1 MKKSLKSI
9 AIAVSYIL
17 MVIISFVPVKAL
29 DPSDQASF
37 DQILTPVTR
46 IYNFV
51 KYASTTIAMLFLV
64 FVAITY
70 MTSGSDAKK
79 RDNAKLM
86 AGSIIFGLVIIWAT
100 PYVVNYLI
108 K

>member
-1 MKKSLKSI
+1 
-9 AIAVSYIL
+9 
-17 MVIISFVPVKAL
+17 MVIINFVPVHAL

-37 DQILTPVTR
+37 NQILTPITR
-46 IYNFV
+46 IYSFV
-51 KYASTTIAMLFLV
+51 KYSSTTIAALFLV

-100 PYVVNYLI
+100 PFVIDYLL